1 MSTTELEK
9 ENLEAHVDLC
19 AQRYDV
25 LEYRLS
31 KVEESVDMVREML
44 SNQNEQIARNNKTLI
59 TTIITTAGGIM
70 TGLLGTILVLL
81 LN

>member
-1 MSTTELEK
+1 
-9 ENLEAHVDLC
+9 
-19 AQRYDV
+19 
-25 LEYRLS
+25 
-31 KVEESVDMVREML
+31 MVREML

-70 TGLLGTILVLL
+70 IGLLGTILVLL